1 LTDIGARPSE
11 FLFELTAIRCE
22 ACRAGLV
29 ACLSGKEKAF
39 EDWAQSKEARVA
51 GTAQVLIPPL
61 AC

>member
-11 FLFELTAIRCE
+11 FLFELAAIRCK
-22 ACRAGLV
+22 AGHAGLV

-39 EDWAQSKEARVA
+39 EDWARSKEARA
-51 GTAQVLIPPL
+51 SGTAQVLILAL